1 MRDLQF
7 NDFMET
13 YMRKFGL
20 LFEKLFKHDYIMLCL
35 AILIGGICSILHGVD
50 RSFDVRNYHIYN
62 PYAFLNNRMTTDI
75 MPADI
80 QSYFNPLL
88 DVPYYLMIKHLNNFP
103 YLVAFIQGFSYAL
116 LIFITYKIAKFI
128 FEGSNKNLYI
138 LLSVIIGSTGAL
150 TLYNIGT
157 LTHDIFVGDIVLISI
172 YLILKVIK
180 KHSYINTL
188 LSGILLGSICGLKL
202 TAGIFGFAI
211 ICSLPFFYKEVNKP
225 IKTICLFVT
234 SVFIGFLITNGFWMW
249 KLYSI
254 FHNPFF
260 PYFNSIFKSDF
271 TNCADML
278 KTDFQG
284 LYPENIWQ
292 YLFFPFYFYQH
303 LPTKGFEIN
312 YQDFRFAAIYV
323 CLIINIF
330 IYIAN
335 KFSKFSFENTSI
347 NFKAINF
354 MFLISIFTYLVWI
367 NTFATIRY
375 LTPISAISGIVV
387 IATLTKLLYFI
398 KQYFSLND
406 IIKFNHKDY
415 HLELNYKN
423 FIIPSLIVCIAFY
436 LVLKTIEPDML
447 KRVPIHD
454 KVLEVQTM
462 NIPDNAIV
470 LVASGSGM
478 IVPFQNPNAKYI
490 YLNAPRFTEENIYI
504 LSDKNLTEI
513 KNQIYKNKDK
523 TYFIMDLAIYQKTF
537 NLTQKTLNK
546 YAELDIY
553 KSNCKFI
560 YTNIYNKK
568 NRSFYILCKADIK

>member
-1 MRDLQF
+1 MK
-7 NDFMET
+7 
-13 YMRKFGL
+13 KFRF
-20 LFEKLFKHDYIMLCL
+20 FEKLFEHDYIIFCL
-35 AILIGGICSILHGVD
+35 SILIGGICSILHGVD

-62 PYAFLNNRMTTDI
+62 PYAFLNNRITIDI

-88 DVPYYLMIKHLNNFP
+88 DVPYYLTVKHLNNFP
-103 YLVAFIQGFSYAL
+103 YLVSFIQGLSYAL

-128 FEGSNKNLYI
+128 FDGFYNKNLYI

-202 TAGIFGFAI
+202 TAGIFGFAM
-211 ICSLPFFYKEVNKP
+211 ICSLVFFYKDINKP
-225 IKTICLFVT
+225 IKTICLF
-234 SVFIGFLITNGFWMW
+234 SISAFIGFLITNGFWMW

-330 IYIAN
+330 IYITN
-335 KFSKFSFENTSI
+335 KFRKIRLNETSI

-354 MFLISIFTYLVWI
+354 ILLICIFTYLIWI

-375 LTPISAISGIVV
+375 LTPISALSGIIT
-387 IATLTKLLYFI
+387 IAILTKLLYFI
-398 KQYFSLND
+398 KEYFSISD
-406 IIKFNHKDY
+406 VIKFNHKQY
-415 HLELNYKN
+415 HFEINYKN
-423 FIIPSLIVCIAFY
+423 VIIPALIIFVTLY
-436 LVLKTIEPDML
+436 LVTKTIEPEML

-462 NIPDNAIV
+462 DIPDNAIV
-470 LVASGSGM
+470 LVSSGSGM
-478 IVPFQNPNAKYI
+478 IIPFQNPNAKYI
-490 YLNAPRFTEENIYI
+490 YINAPRFTEKDIYI
-504 LSDKNLTEI
+504 LSDKNLAQIKQEI
-513 KNQIYKNKDK
+513 NKNKDK
-523 TYFIMDLAIYQKTF
+523 TYFILDLAIYQKTF
-537 NLTQKTLNK
+537 DLTQKTLHK
-546 YAELDIY
+546 YAELDFY
-553 KSNCKFI
+553 KSDCKFI

-568 NRSFYILCKADIK
+568 NRSFYVLCKADIK

>member
-1 MRDLQF
+1 MK
-7 NDFMET
+7 
-13 YMRKFGL
+13 KFRF
-20 LFEKLFKHDYIMLCL
+20 FEKLFEHDYIIFCL
-35 AILIGGICSILHGVD
+35 SILIGGICSILHGVD

-62 PYAFLNNRMTTDI
+62 PYAFLNNRITIDI

-88 DVPYYLMIKHLNNFP
+88 DVPYYLMVKHLNNFP
-103 YLVAFIQGFSYAL
+103 YLVSFIQGLSYAL

-128 FEGSNKNLYI
+128 FDGHYNKKLYI

-202 TAGIFGFAI
+202 TAGIFGFAM
-211 ICSLPFFYKEVNKP
+211 ICSLVLFYKDINKP
-225 IKTICLFVT
+225 IKTICLF
-234 SVFIGFLITNGFWMW
+234 SISAFIGFLITNGFWMW

-330 IYIAN
+330 IYITN
-335 KFSKFSFENTSI
+335 KFRKIRLNETSI

-354 MFLISIFTYLVWI
+354 ILLICIFTYLIWI

-375 LTPISAISGIVV
+375 LTPISALSGIIT
-387 IATLTKLLYFI
+387 IAILTKLLYFI
-398 KQYFSLND
+398 KEYFSISD
-406 IIKFNHKDY
+406 VVKFNHKQY
-415 HLELNYKN
+415 HFEINYKN
-423 FIIPSLIVCIAFY
+423 IIIPSLIIFVTLY
-436 LVLKTIEPDML
+436 LVAKTIEPEML

-462 NIPDNAIV
+462 DIPDNAIV
-470 LVASGSGM
+470 LVSSGSGM
-478 IVPFQNPNAKYI
+478 IIPFQNPNAKYI
-490 YLNAPRFTEENIYI
+490 YINAPRFTEEDIYI
-504 LSDKNLTEI
+504 LSDKNLAQIKQEI
-513 KNQIYKNKDK
+513 NKNKDK
-523 TYFIMDLAIYQKTF
+523 TYFILDLAIYQKTF
-537 NLTQKTLNK
+537 DLTQKTLHK
-546 YAELDIY
+546 YAELDFF
-553 KSNCKFI
+553 KSDCKFI

-568 NRSFYILCKADIK
+568 NRSFYVLCKADIK